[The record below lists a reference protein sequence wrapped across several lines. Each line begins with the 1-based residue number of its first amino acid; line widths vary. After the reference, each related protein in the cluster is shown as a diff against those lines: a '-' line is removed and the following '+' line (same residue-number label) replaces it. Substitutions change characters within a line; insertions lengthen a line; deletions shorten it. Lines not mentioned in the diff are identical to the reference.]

1 MPGKPST
8 RTKRVKKHRVKKHV
22 DHEVKTINWKK
33 RTEKI
38 LGYCLLGCICLAISF
53 VVSSVIR

>member
-8 RTKRVKKHRVKKHV
+8 RTKRVKKQRVKKRV
-22 DHEVKTINWKK
+22 DHEVQAINWKK

-38 LGYCLLGCICLAISF
+38 LGYCLLGCVCLAISY
-53 VVSSVIR
+53 VLSSVIR